1 MVLRFFKNF
10 ILGRL
15 LLYLEQGFFFSSITF
30 LAKTHVNAL
39 LLYCLSLTRSL
50 NEKIRLCVIKEIFA
64 C

>member
-50 NEKIRLCVIKEIFA
+50 NEKI
-64 C
+64 